1 MLQETIWKTFEM
13 TGSIDAYM
21 CYKEILNASN
31 KNAEENKDTDNNEN
45 SMK

>member
-21 CYKEILNASN
+21 CYKEIENATN
-31 KNAEENKDTDNNEN
+31 KETKKSTED
-45 SMK
+45 

>member
-21 CYKEILNASN
+21 CYKEIESAADK
-31 KNAEENKDTDNNEN
+31 KNTEKNTED
-45 SMK
+45 